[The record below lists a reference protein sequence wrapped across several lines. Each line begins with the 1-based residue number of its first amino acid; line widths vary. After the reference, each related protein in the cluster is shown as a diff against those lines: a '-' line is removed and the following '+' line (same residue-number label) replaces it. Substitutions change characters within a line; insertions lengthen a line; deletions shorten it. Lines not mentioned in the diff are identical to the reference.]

1 MPGFRFPEVSDSE
14 GPFVPD
20 ASVPIVDAHVHLFP
34 DAVFHAMWDWFD
46 HYAWQVRYKLTSPE
60 IIRFLDSRGV
70 RRVVGLHY
78 SHKPG
83 MSSQLNR
90 YMAGLCK
97 EFPNLIGTAT
107 VFPGEKGAREI
118 LEEGFELGLSG
129 VKLHAHVQ
137 CFHMDSPAMHEI
149 YETCSAHERPLIMH
163 VGREP
168 KTPDIPYPV
177 DPYDTCVAGKLEPV
191 LREYPKLRFC
201 VPHLGADEYA
211 DYQRMVEQYD
221 NLWLDLAMVLADYLP
236 IPEPPR
242 LGDMRRDRIMYGTD
256 FPNIPYAWDREI
268 KRLHQLGL
276 PGATLES
283 ILGGNCLE
291 FFSCSA

>member
-1 MPGFRFPEVSDSE
+1 MPGFRLPEFNDCE

-20 ASVPIVDAHVHLFP
+20 ASLTVVDAHVHLFP

-46 HYAWQVRYKLTSPE
+46 RHAWTIRYQLTSPE
-60 IIRFLDSRGV
+60 IMHFLHSRGV

-78 SHKPG
+78 AHKPG
-83 MSSQLNR
+83 ISRELNR
-90 YMAGLCK
+90 YMAGLCRA
-97 EFPNLIGTAT
+97 FPHLVGTAT

-118 LEEGFELGLSG
+118 LEEGFDLGLSG
-129 VKLHAHVQ
+129 VKLHAHIQ
-137 CFHMDSPAMHEI
+137 CFHMDSRAMHEI
-149 YETCSAHERPLIMH
+149 YETCSAHEKPLIMH

-177 DPYDTCVAGKLEPV
+177 DPYETCNAAKFESV
-191 LREYPKLRFC
+191 LKEYPQVRFC

-211 DYQRMVEQYD
+211 DYGRMLEQYD

-236 IPEPPR
+236 IADPPR
-242 LGDMRRDRIMYGTD
+242 LGELRSERIMYGTD

-268 KRLHQLGL
+268 KRLHELDM
-276 PGATLES
+276 PRETLEN
-283 ILGGNCLE
+283 ILGRNCLE
-291 FFSCSA
+291 LFSGSG